1 MAIIRRF
8 STIRQ
13 GGIVF
18 KGNTA
23 GLSPVNA
30 TGGQIAGSIAV
41 FTSLNSALQVAGYPA
56 VTDVTEYSVI
66 PYYSPQYACTPCL
79 PCCRRCEAV
88 VLPAPPATVC
98 ECTPFARANFGSC
111 RRVRCGCHF

>member
-1 MAIIRRF
+1 MAQIINV
-8 STIRQ
+8 SAVYPEI
-13 GGIVF
+13 GSV
-18 KGNTA
+18 
-23 GLSPVNA
+23 PV
-30 TGGQIAGSIAV
+30 AV
-41 FTSLNSALQVAGYPA
+41 SNPA

-66 PYYSPQYACTPCL
+66 PYYSPQYACTPCS